1 MIKQMKTTFLMLSLL
16 VFVSFSINAQVAF
29 SPLVEDIVS
38 ETTETTITDLEEPLT
53 GNVPAIIDGEEY
65 TIQTRHADQE
75 GNQMAAQ
82 WIYERLE
89 EYGYEPYF
97 HEFEDD
103 GQNVI
108 AEKTGTEYPEQQYI
122 ICGHYD
128 DMPSGA
134 VAPGADDNASGTV
147 GTLEAARVLAEYD
160 TKYTIIFAL
169 WDEEELGLVG
179 SEYYAEE
186 AASNGDDI
194 KGVINMDM
202 IAWESQGD
210 FKCSISTNTLSNE
223 FTNDFVDVLDVYTPD
238 IEPNYISSTASD
250 HANFWEEGYPAI
262 LLIEDMDDFN
272 EYYHTVDD
280 DMDILNMEYFE
291 KLTRA
296 GIAGITTFAMDY
308 FVNLQHEPIV
318 SGPET
323 GGREAVLVTD
333 SSHTYDSGED
343 APRLYYSVDGGDYQY
358 LNPVETNE
366 DTLTFL
372 IPGQSMGTEV
382 EYYFAV
388 QGEDDDFVATL
399 PSGGRGINPPGTEA
413 PDETFSYLVDEIYF
427 ADQCSNTLP
436 KPINDNETTHDTI
449 EITQSGTVLDVDV
462 KVHLEHSYDGD
473 LDLIMEGPAEDPVA
487 LSLGNGGSGD
497 GYINTIFD
505 DEADQNIE
513 NGSAPFTGHYQPEEP
528 LSVHD
533 GLTMAGDW
541 IFQVSDDGYSDEG
554 TLNEWCVTIQYEPGF
569 QTQVENNEAT
579 EEGIQLYPV
588 PAKERLNIN
597 FYMEE
602 TSNAIL
608 EVKDM
613 MGRTIKTLANKKF
626 SKGHYQMYTTVR
638 DLPAGQYL
646 LKLQTGNEQITKKFV
661 VSH

>member
-1 MIKQMKTTFLMLSLL
+1 MIKLMKTTILTLSLFL
-16 VFVSFSINAQVAF
+16 VISFPTNAQVAF
-29 SPLVEDIVS
+29 SPLVEDLIS
-38 ETTETTITDLEEPLT
+38 ETTETTITELEEPLT

-65 TIQTRHADQE
+65 TIQTRNAYQE

-82 WIYERLE
+82 WIFERLE
-89 EYGYEPYF
+89 EYGYEPYY

-108 AEKTGTEYPEQQYI
+108 AEKTGTEYPDQQYI

-128 DMPSGA
+128 DMPSGP

-147 GTLEAARVLAEYD
+147 GTLEAARILAEYD

-186 AASNGDDI
+186 AAANGDDI
-194 KGVINMDM
+194 KGVINLDM

-210 FKCSISTNTLSNE
+210 FKCSISTNSLSNE
-223 FTNDFVDVLDVYTPD
+223 LTSDFVDILNMYTPE

-250 HANFWEEGYPAI
+250 HASFWNEGYPAL

-272 EYYHTVDD
+272 NYYHTVDD

-291 KLTRA
+291 KLTRGA
-296 GIAGITTFAMDY
+296 LAGITTFAMDY
-308 FVNLQHEPIV
+308 FVNLQHEPIT

-333 SSHTYDSGED
+333 SSNSYASGED
-343 APRLYYSVDGGDYQY
+343 APRLYYKVNDGDYQH
-358 LNPVETNE
+358 LNPIETNE

-372 IPGQSMGTEV
+372 IPGQSLGSEV

-427 ADQCSNTLP
+427 ANQCSNTLP
-436 KPINDNETTHDTI
+436 KPIEDNETTYDTI
-449 EITQSGTVLDVDV
+449 EINQSGTVLDVDV
-462 KVHLEHSYDGD
+462 KVHLNHTYDGD
-473 LDLIMEGPAEDPVA
+473 LTLVMEGPAEDPVT
-487 LSLGNGGSGD
+487 LSAVNGGSGD
-497 GYINTIFD
+497 DYLNTIFD
-505 DEADQNIE
+505 DEAEQSIE

-541 IFQVSDDGYSDEG
+541 ILQVEDNGYSDEG
-554 TLNEWCVTIQYEPGF
+554 TLNEWCVIIQYEPGI
-569 QTQVENNEAT
+569 QTAVESNKT
-579 EEGIQLYPV
+579 TQKQIQLYPV
-588 PAKERLNIN
+588 PTKDRLNIS
-597 FYMEE
+597 FHMEE
-602 TSNAIL
+602 SSRAVL
-608 EVKDM
+608 EIKDM
-613 MGRTIKTLANKKF
+613 KGRTVKTLANKTF
-626 SKGHYQMYTTVR
+626 NKGHYQMYTTVR

-646 LKLQTGNEQITKKFV
+646 INLQTGNEQITKKFV